1 MCFHHS
7 GYRMAV
13 SFLNS
18 PFVNQINSESLWPG
32 VCEQYTATLSSSPGL
47 PVSEPFIQDCAL
59 LYANR
64 PPRGARKQLRRLW
77 KTERQKTTRQGLE
90 ECLMYLS
97 GVLAAE
103 NLLLLMTF
111 LHTFQYFLFLHS
123 TFIKLLILS
132 WFHLPH
138 TTQGMSLV
146 SWNIFPHYQPQGH
159 HQLCSFWWF

>member
-1 MCFHHS
+1 
-7 GYRMAV
+7 MAV

-18 PFVNQINSESLWPG
+18 PFVNQINSESLLPG

-64 PPRGARKQLRRLW
+64 PPRGARKQLRRLVS
-77 KTERQKTTRQGLE
+77 ERQQDNQTGVGRV
-90 ECLMYLS
+90 MNFS

-103 NLLLLMTF
+103 NPLLLMTF

-132 WFHLPH
+132 
-138 TTQGMSLV
+138 
-146 SWNIFPHYQPQGH
+146 
-159 HQLCSFWWF
+159 

>member
-1 MCFHHS
+1 
-7 GYRMAV
+7 MAV

-18 PFVNQINSESLWPG
+18 PFVNQINSESLLPG

-64 PPRGARKQLRRLW
+64 PPRGARKQLRRLVS
-77 KTERQKTTRQGLE
+77 ERLKDNKTTRQGLE

-132 WFHLPH
+132 
-138 TTQGMSLV
+138 
-146 SWNIFPHYQPQGH
+146 
-159 HQLCSFWWF
+159 